1 MHIDTGSGLELT
13 VVAPGVVR
21 GHRSHVSTHIFLPS
35 TCPFPL
41 LVYRQW
47 FCGKIV
53 YGLVQSFVH
62 AYSKFHSSPDCGGV
76 IRDHKETHVARREPR
91 TTKSLVAECTSPFF
105 LNLRYMLLNL
115 SSPFLR
121 AHCMDARTI
130 ISLSFFFLSSYY
142 SVGVGVAGHLFCNS
156 ESAGR
161 PYGSVVGR
169 FRRPHPPT
177 VASW

>member
-53 YGLVQSFVH
+53 YGLVRSFVH

-130 ISLSFFFLSSYY
+130 ISLSFFSFFFLLFSRSR
-142 SVGVGVAGHLFCNS
+142 SHRPFVLQFGVSGTAIWICSRSL
-156 ESAGR
+156 
-161 PYGSVVGR
+161 
-169 FRRPHPPT
+169 
-177 VASW
+177 

>member
-53 YGLVQSFVH
+53 YGLVH
-62 AYSKFHSSPDCGGV
+62 LLC
-76 IRDHKETHVARREPR
+76 TL
-91 TTKSLVAECTSPFF
+91 TLKSILPLIVE
-105 LNLRYMLLNL
+105 
-115 SSPFLR
+115 
-121 AHCMDARTI
+121 
-130 ISLSFFFLSSYY
+130 
-142 SVGVGVAGHLFCNS
+142 
-156 ESAGR
+156 E
-161 PYGSVVGR
+161 
-169 FRRPHPPT
+169 
-177 VASW
+177 